1 MYTNKI
7 RTEARERMDL
17 KTKSESGPLA
27 ANVRLL
33 FFYVSGLVKPGCTSF
48 RDVIH
53 LSRPINRHIVAPA
66 TAPAPP
72 SSMACFVEVV
82 ELDPAHHQLSLK
94 LIDK

>member
-1 MYTNKI
+1 
-7 RTEARERMDL
+7 MDL

-66 TAPAPP
+66 PP